1 MKIVIM
7 MQYWVNKQTRRY
19 YRVHLDRDLMGDL
32 ILTRSWGSLD
42 SRLGRIQNEFIPDGN
57 QGRKILDEI
66 GKLRARHGY
75 RVAPG

>member
-1 MKIVIM
+1 M